1 MRYSPKQE
9 EDNRWLHYDKSRM
22 ESQNKNIRELQKE
35 IIEFGNREQAFNL
48 HLSLKEKQILSL
60 KNETKKLQKEN
71 SEKFLENKSEI
82 ILDPLLL
89 TEFKNLKNRIK
100 EKEQLIKVKED
111 ELISLQTST
120 SNPLFKKIVV
130 KCRELLKENSEL
142 NTYTHEGTL
151 ESLKYENGLEKSQID
166 QLMIKLK
173 EKELINQ
180 EAEGELNEIN
190 EQIFFINKKIKVFIH
205 DLSIN

>member
-22 ESQNKNIRELQKE
+22 ESQNKNIRELQKD
-35 IIEFGNREQAFNL
+35 IVEFGNREKAFNL
-48 HLSLKEKQILSL
+48 HLSLKDKQILSL
-60 KNETKKLQKEN
+60 KNGIKKMKKEN

-89 TEFKNLKNRIK
+89 SEFKILKNKIK

-111 ELISLQTST
+111 ELLSLQTST

-180 EAEGELNEIN
+180 EAEGELNELN
-190 EQIFFINKKIKVFIH
+190 EQMFLTNKKIKVIILIKLF
-205 DLSIN
+205 

>member
-22 ESQNKNIRELQKE
+22 ESQNKNIRELQKD
-35 IIEFGNREQAFNL
+35 IVEFGNREKAFNL
-48 HLSLKEKQILSL
+48 HLSLKDKQILSL
-60 KNETKKLQKEN
+60 KNGIKKMKKEN
-71 SEKFLENKSEI
+71 SEKFFENKSEI

-89 TEFKNLKNRIK
+89 SEFKILKNKIK

-111 ELISLQTST
+111 ELLSLQTST

-180 EAEGELNEIN
+180 EAEGELNELN
-190 EQIFFINKKIKVFIH
+190 EQMFLINKKIKVIIFIK
-205 DLSIN
+205 LF